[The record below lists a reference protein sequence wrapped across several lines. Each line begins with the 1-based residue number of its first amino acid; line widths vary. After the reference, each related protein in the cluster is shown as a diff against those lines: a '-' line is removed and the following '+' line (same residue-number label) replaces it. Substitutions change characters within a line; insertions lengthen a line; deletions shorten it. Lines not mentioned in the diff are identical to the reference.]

1 MFGWKQGDGQH
12 YFIGARDKTTI
23 WRIQKDSTMKYVHA
37 TQKPVALTEEAIINH
52 SKGSDIVAD
61 YFGGSGSTLI
71 GCEKSGR
78 KCYSMELDPQYC
90 DVIIRRY
97 QEYTG
102 KDAIL
107 KVGDSQTTF
116 KELEDERN
124 KKSEK

>member
-1 MFGWKQGDGQH
+1 
-12 YFIGARDKTTI
+12 
-23 WRIQKDSTMKYVHA
+23 MKYVHA

-116 KELEDERN
+116 KELENERD
-124 KKSEK
+124 KKPEE